1 MGMVGL
7 DCLGLNPTLSVLSSI
22 ILGKSM
28 SLRLSFFICK
38 MGVMITIRVDLRIK
52 CVDLFTVLWLLTHG

>member
-7 DCLGLNPTLSVLSSI
+7 DCLGLNPALSVLSTI

-38 MGVMITIRVDLRIK
+38 RGIIVPPIPWD
-52 CVDLFTVLWLLTHG
+52 CCED

>member
-7 DCLGLNPTLSVLSSI
+7 DCLGLNPALSVLSTI

-38 MGVMITIRVDLRIK
+38 MGVMIRIRADLRIK
-52 CVDLFTVLWLLTHG
+52 CVDQYFGC

>member
-52 CVDLFTVLWLLTHG
+52 CVSLFTVLWLLTHG

>member
-7 DCLGLNPTLSVLSSI
+7 DCLGLNPALSVLSSI

>member
-1 MGMVGL
+1 MGL
-7 DCLGLNPTLSVLSSI
+7 DCLGLNPALSVLSSI

-38 MGVMITIRVDLRIK
+38 MGVMITTRVDLRINR
-52 CVDLFTVLWLLTHG
+52 VDLFTVLWLLTHG